1 MKAKLNTSLIH
12 LSSLLYFLML
22 VIGLFM
28 HPRGPIWLNII
39 LVITFGIVYSLM
51 IICNPILNTYVLYS
65 CFLVYCMLT
74 ISFVYSMAP
83 EVSLFFFYSAFFI
96 PFIVKEKFQK
106 WFILTML
113 IAMCGCLAVTL
124 IFYNFSHLFTLILF
138 YVVIVMILIG
148 NKRMVKN
155 RKLKQELEQKNQHI
169 NVLIAEQERNRIGQD
184 LHDTL
189 GHVFASLSLKSEL
202 AMKLID
208 QDKDK
213 AKEEIAAVNQLSKE
227 ALHKVRNIINDLKVQ
242 SFEEEVQ
249 GMEMLLENANFEFYF
264 THKEKARVLSPSKQS
279 ILAMILREALNNV
292 IKHSGATKVCCSL
305 EDNQE
310 TITLTVHDNGRGLD
324 SGITLHSIEQ
334 RVNRVNG
341 TLKVTNDKGL
351 KVQITVPRGER
362 L

>member
-1 MKAKLNTSLIH
+1 
-12 LSSLLYFLML
+12 ML

-28 HPRGPIWLNII
+28 HPRGPMWLNII
-39 LVITFGIVYSLM
+39 LVIMFGLVYSLM
-51 IICNPILNTYVLYS
+51 IVCNPILNTYVLYS
-65 CFLVYCMLT
+65 CFLIYCILT
-74 ISFVYSMAP
+74 ISFVYSMTP

-96 PFIVKEKFQK
+96 PFIVQERFQK

-113 IAMCGCLAVTL
+113 LAMSGCLTVTL
-124 IFYNFSHLFTLILF
+124 IFYNFSHFFTLILF
-138 YVVIVMILIG
+138 YAVIVMILIG

-155 RKLKQELEQKNQHI
+155 RKLKQELDEKNRHI

-208 QDKDK
+208 QDTDK
-213 AKEEIAAVNQLSKE
+213 AKKEMETVNQLSKE

-249 GMEMLLENANFEFYF
+249 GMEALLENANFEFHF

-305 EDNQE
+305 EEDQE
-310 TITLTVHDNGRGLD
+310 TITLTVHDNGRGLE
-324 SGITLHSIEQ
+324 SNTNLYSIEQ
-334 RVNRVNG
+334 RVTRVNG
-341 TLKVTNDKGL
+341 ALKVTNDKGL
-351 KVQITVPRGER
+351 KVQITVPRGDQ

>member
-1 MKAKLNTSLIH
+1 MNAKLNTSLIH

-28 HPRGPIWLNII
+28 HPRGPMWLNII

-51 IICNPILNTYVLYS
+51 IICNPILKTYVLYS

-74 ISFVYSMAP
+74 MSFVYTMSP

-124 IFYNFSHLFTLILF
+124 IFYNSSHLFTLILF

-155 RKLKQELEQKNQHI
+155 RMLKQELEQKNQHI

-208 QDKDK
+208 QDTDK
-213 AKEEIAAVNQLSKE
+213 AKEEMATVNRLSKE

-249 GMEMLLENANFEFYF
+249 GMKMLLESANFEFHF
-264 THKEKARVLSPSKQS
+264 NNREKARVLSPSKQS
-279 ILAMILREALNNV
+279 ILAMILREAVNNV
-292 IKHSGATKVCCSL
+292 IKHSEATKVYCSL
-305 EDNQE
+305 AEEQE
-310 TITLTVHDNGRGLD
+310 AVTLTVHDNGCGLEND
-324 SGITLHSIEQ
+324 TALQSIEQ
-334 RVNRVNG
+334 RVTRVNG
-341 TLKVTNDKGL
+341 TLEVTNEEGL
-351 KVQITVPRGER
+351 KIEITVPRGEQ